1 MRTLCWRDP
10 PAQEAVAA
18 FAAQFGWRETALGY
32 AAACRQLLAPA
43 VGGRRGAGA
52 LPCVTCSP
60 SASSAHASIAAV
72 FHPWIGILAWTLVGM
87 VNPHRYSWAA
97 SELPVAAAIVIATFI
112 GIVFTRDRV
121 RFIFTPTMGVLALFV
136 IWMCIT
142 LPFSIF
148 VEQSMEMWKR
158 VMKIDFMIFVAAA
171 VLYTRKHI
179 MALTWVL
186 VGSLAFYGVKGGIFT
201 IATGGNY
208 LVWGPPD
215 SFVEG
220 NNELALALVMTI
232 PLMRFLQLQLQQRWA
247 RHAMTLAMLLTAT
260 SALGTH
266 SRGALLAL
274 VAMAVVLWTRT
285 KHKVASFT
293 VLTLV
298 GVALIAFMPGQW
310 EDRMGTIVDYEQD
323 ESAMGR
329 INAWWMA
336 YNLASDRFFGGGFW
350 IYRRVV
356 FQQYA
361 PDPERHPR
369 GAQHLLPGAGR
380 ARIRRPRPLP
390 AAVVHGLAVG
400 GVVASQRRQAA
411 RVGVDQRLG
420 LDDAG
425 EHRRVCGR
433 RRLPEPRVLRPA
445 VQPAAAR
452 GDRAAVGRAEALG
465 GGSAA
470 GAAP

>member
-1 MRTLCWRDP
+1 MRDLLT
-10 PAQEAVAA
+10 VG
-18 FAAQFGWRETALGY
+18 FIG
-32 AAACRQLLAPA
+32 AC
-43 VGGRRGAGA
+43 V
-52 LPCVTCSP
+52 
-60 SASSAHASIAAV
+60 IAAV

-87 VNPHRYSWAA
+87 ANPHRFSWAA

-247 RHAMTLAMLLTAT
+247 RYAMTLAMLLTAT

-274 VAMAVVLWTRT
+274 VAMAIVLWTRT
-285 KHKVASFT
+285 KHKAASFT

-336 YNLASDRFFGGGFW
+336 YNLASDRLFGGGFW

-361 PDPERHPR
+361 PDPNDIHAAHSIYFQVLGEH
-369 GAQHLLPGAGR
+369 GFIGLGLFLLLWVMVWRTAGWL
-380 ARIRRPRPLP
+380 RRN
-390 AAVVHGLAVG
+390 GLKQPESVWTSDLGSMVQASLAGYAVG
-400 GVVASQRRQAA
+400 GAFLSLAYFDLPYNMLLLVVIARRWVEQKRWEEEALVVRPPEAASGAGATAPASTGAPSAGVASVAA
-411 RVGVDQRLG
+411 R
-420 LDDAG
+420 
-425 EHRRVCGR
+425 
-433 RRLPEPRVLRPA
+433 PA
-445 VQPAAAR
+445 PSPSPSR
-452 GDRAAVGRAEALG
+452 T
-465 GGSAA
+465 
-470 GAAP
+470 

>member
-1 MRTLCWRDP
+1 MRDMITLG
-10 PAQEAVAA
+10 
-18 FAAQFGWRETALGY
+18 FIS
-32 AAACRQLLAPA
+32 AC
-43 VGGRRGAGA
+43 V
-52 LPCVTCSP
+52 
-60 SASSAHASIAAV
+60 IAAV

-87 VNPHRYSWAA
+87 ANPHRYSWAA
-97 SELPVAAAIVIATFI
+97 SELPIAATIVLATFV
-112 GIVFTRDRV
+112 GIMFTRDRI

-142 LPFSIF
+142 LPNSIF

-171 VLYTRKHI
+171 VLYSRKHI

-186 VGSLAFYGVKGGIFT
+186 VGSLAFYGIKGGIFT

-232 PLMRFLQLQLQQRWA
+232 PLMRFLQMQLKAKWA
-247 RHAMTLAMLLTAT
+247 QHAMTLGMLLTAT

-274 VAMAVVLWTRT
+274 VAMAFVLWTRT

-310 EDRMGTIVDYEQD
+310 EDRMGTIVNYEQD

-336 YNLASDRFFGGGFW
+336 YNLASDRFFGGGFY

-356 FQQYA
+356 FTQYA
-361 PDPERHPR
+361 PNPDDIHAAHSIYFQVLGEHGFVGLGLFLLLWLLVWRSAGWLRKNGVKQPESVWVSDL
-369 GAQHLLPGAGR
+369 GSMIQASIAGY
-380 ARIRRPRPLP
+380 
-390 AAVVHGLAVG
+390 AVG
-400 GVVASQRRQAA
+400 GAFLSLAYFDLPYNLLLLVVIARRWIEQQLWKEEPAPLPVPAEQAA
-411 RVGVDQRLG
+411 APPSLTPG
-420 LDDAG
+420 
-425 EHRRVCGR
+425 
-433 RRLPEPRVLRPA
+433 
-445 VQPAAAR
+445 AAAS
-452 GDRAAVGRAEALG
+452 GR
-465 GGSAA
+465 SAA
-470 GAAP
+470 TAATQAPLRT